1 MQTLL
6 LCLLFGCSNPDAEA
20 TDTPTSTTETTTAT
34 TPTTTVR
41 VATFNTALSRE
52 DAGAL
57 ASAIAEPSTAVVSTA
72 SIIQTIRPDILL
84 IQEFDYDPVA
94 LDAFAVLV
102 NTDQGGAALDYPY
115 RLAVVSNTGAASGVD
130 LDNSGDVS
138 GPEDAY
144 GYGNYEGHYAFA
156 LLSRY
161 PISLEDVRTFR
172 KLLWADVP
180 GANLPTN
187 PDGSGWY
194 SPASLD
200 VLRLSSKS
208 HVIAP
213 IETPDGTLNVV
224 LSHPTP
230 PVFDGDEDRNGR
242 RNHDEIGLLAAILDN
257 ASWLVDDNNITGGLA
272 TDAPFVVLG
281 DLNADPVEGDSW
293 DNAILP
299 LLEHSRVNAE
309 VASGGSIPQPEGRTD
324 THTTSWGLRVD
335 YALPSADLNLLQTGL
350 YWPSEGDGRNW
361 VASSDHRMVWVD
373 VTLAGTV
380 GGSK

>member
-6 LCLLFGCSNPDAEA
+6 LSLLFGCSNPNAAA
-20 TDTPTSTTETTTAT
+20 TDTPTSTPSIT
-34 TPTTTVR
+34 TPATMVR

-57 ASAIAEPSTAVVSTA
+57 AADVNEPSTAVVSTV
-72 SIIQTIRPDILL
+72 SIIQTVRPDILL
-84 IQEFDYDPVA
+84 VQEFDYDPAA
-94 LDAFAVLV
+94 LDAFADLI

-115 RLAVVSNTGAASGVD
+115 RLAVVSNTGEASGVD

-144 GYGNYEGHYAFA
+144 GYGNYVGHYAFA

-161 PISLEDVRTFR
+161 PLSSADVRTFR
-172 KLLWADVP
+172 KLLWSDVP
-180 GANLPTN
+180 DANLPTN
-187 PDGSGWY
+187 ADGANWY
-194 SPASLD
+194 SPGALA

-213 IETPDGTLNVV
+213 INTPDGTLNVL

-257 ASWLVDDNNITGGLA
+257 APWLVDDNNTAGGLA
-272 TDAPFVVLG
+272 TDASFVVLG

-293 DNAILP
+293 DNAIQPILT
-299 LLEHSRVNAE
+299 HARVNADA
-309 VASGGSIPQPEGRTD
+309 ASGASVPKPEGRPD

-335 YALPSADLNLLQTGL
+335 YALPSANLNLLETGL

-373 VTLAGTV
+373 VTLR
-380 GGSK
+380 